1 MKLWKK
7 DGSEADV
14 KITEK
19 KRKKRKKLR
28 DDIKKMLLVN
38 VLLQNEQIYMEKA
51 QRKLYTYKWTLT
63 FPPDWP
69 LYICLGKTTLHTLL
83 LFSH

>member
-1 MKLWKK
+1 MNLWKK
-7 DGSEADV
+7 DGSEADM
-14 KITEK
+14 KITGK
-19 KRKKRKKLR
+19 KKKSSVMTF
-28 DDIKKMLLVN
+28 KKMLLVN

-51 QRKLYTYKWTLT
+51 RRKLYTYKWTLT

-69 LYICLGKTTLHTLL
+69 LYICLGKTTLRTLL

>member
-1 MKLWKK
+1 MNLWKK

-19 KRKKRKKLR
+19 RKKKLR
-28 DDIKKMLLVN
+28 DDIKKKMLLVN

-51 QRKLYTYKWTLT
+51 RRKLYTYKWTLT

>member
-1 MKLWKK
+1 MNLWKK
-7 DGSEADV
+7 DGSEADM
-14 KITEK
+14 KITGK
-19 KRKKRKKLR
+19 KKKKLC

-51 QRKLYTYKWTLT
+51 RRKLYTYKWTLT

-69 LYICLGKTTLHTLL
+69 LYICLGKTTLRTLL

>member
-1 MKLWKK
+1 MNLWKK
-7 DGSEADV
+7 YGSEADV
-14 KITEK
+14 KITEEK
-19 KRKKRKKLR
+19 KKAPRWQK
-28 DDIKKMLLVN
+28 KKMLLVN

-51 QRKLYTYKWTLT
+51 RRKLYTYKWTLT

-69 LYICLGKTTLHTLL
+69 QHICLGKTTLHTLL

>member
-1 MKLWKK
+1 MNLWKK

-14 KITEK
+14 KITGEK
-19 KRKKRKKLR
+19 KKGSMMTLK
-28 DDIKKMLLVN
+28 KKMLLVN

-51 QRKLYTYKWTLT
+51 RRKLYTYKWTLT

-69 LYICLGKTTLHTLL
+69 LYICLGKTTLRTLL

>member
-1 MKLWKK
+1 MNLWKK

-19 KRKKRKKLR
+19 RKKKSSVMTLKK
-28 DDIKKMLLVN
+28 KKMLLVN

>member
-1 MKLWKK
+1 MTLWKK

-14 KITEK
+14 KITGK
-19 KRKKRKKLR
+19 KKKKKGSMMTLK
-28 DDIKKMLLVN
+28 KKMLLVN

-51 QRKLYTYKWTLT
+51 RRKLYTYKWTLT

-69 LYICLGKTTLHTLL
+69 LYICLGKTTLRTLL